1 MKAIRLTAEQ
11 MKKDDGREYHPHIW
25 EEGVKRMMK
34 YKNVEFFKVA
44 KGDGYD
50 YDRHFVAYT
59 LPEGLRLFKRFGYS
73 DSISNGGFAEALIME
88 FRLTSDMQ
96 FEYFPEGEVE
106 IEIRQVLGANGE
118 MGRFNNSPEARAYM
132 TERSERFGQVWT
144 KC

>member
-11 MKKDDGREYHPHIW
+11 MKKDDGREYNPHIW
-25 EEGVKRMMK
+25 EREVERMTK

-44 KGDGYD
+44 KGDGYE

-59 LPEGLRLFKRFGYS
+59 LPEGLRLFGRFGYS
-73 DSISNGGFAEALIME
+73 SSITNGGFAEALIME
-88 FRLTSDMQ
+88 FRLNSDMQ
-96 FEYFPEGEVE
+96 VEYFPDGEVE
-106 IEIRQVLGANGE
+106 IEIRQVLGADGE

-132 TERSERFGQVWT
+132 TERSKRFGQVWT

>member
-1 MKAIRLTAEQ
+1 MRAIRLTAEQ
-11 MKKDDGREYHPHIW
+11 MKKDDGREYNPAIW
-25 EEGVKRMMK
+25 EENVNDYMA
-34 YKNVEFFKVA
+34 YKDVQFFKVA
-44 KGDGYD
+44 KGDGYE
-50 YDRHFVAYT
+50 YDRHFVVYT
-59 LPEGLRLFKRFGYS
+59 LPEGLRLMRRFSYS
-73 DSISNGGFAEALIME
+73 DGISSGGFAEAWIME

-96 FEYFPEGEVE
+96 IEYFPEGEVE